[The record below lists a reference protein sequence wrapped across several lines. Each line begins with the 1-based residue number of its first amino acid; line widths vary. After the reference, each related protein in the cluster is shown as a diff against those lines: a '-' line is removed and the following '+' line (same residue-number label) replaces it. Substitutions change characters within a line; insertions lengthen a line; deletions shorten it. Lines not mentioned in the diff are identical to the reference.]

1 MVYHGKP
8 KTEEWRTSRSSE
20 REPTL
25 LASGGRW
32 TLGCT
37 HGYMNLIALLLLV
50 TAGYEVLR
58 GRKAQKSEDPK
69 VQDSAS
75 RDFRVA
81 GFCIFLLL
89 LMILFILVL
98 RNPSHR

>member
-1 MVYHGKP
+1 
-8 KTEEWRTSRSSE
+8 
-20 REPTL
+20 
-25 LASGGRW
+25 
-32 TLGCT
+32 
-37 HGYMNLIALLLLV
+37 MNLIALLLLV